1 MATLSLV
8 WHTVLVTPIFN
19 LLMILYKYSGNLG
32 ISIIILTI
40 IIRALLIP
48 LVLPSLKN
56 MKKQRDLQPE
66 LDKIKQ
72 KYKYDKKKQAELQME
87 LFKKHGL
94 NPASGCL
101 SQIWMI
107 VILIALYNVINTFA
121 NGVTTKHINDLLYFG
136 FLKLDLKETVNTTF
150 LYLNLAKP
158 DPLYMLAVLSG
169 IFQFFSSKMMIP
181 YVEAGESAALKTKDK
196 KDDIAYNMQE
206 QMLYLMPLMTVI
218 IGLKLP
224 AGAVLYILVTTIFS
238 LVQQYFVSGWGGL
251 TPWIRKIAVYGK
263 KAR

>member
-1 MATLSLV
+1 MCCV
-8 WHTVLVTPIFN
+8 VTPIAN
-19 LLMILYKYSGNLG
+19 VLITLYKA
-32 ISIIILTI
+32 IRITI
-40 IIRALLIP
+40 IQTCDKHPEAGFNP
-48 LVLPSLKN
+48 CFLKSS
-56 MKKQRDLQPE
+56 
-66 LDKIKQ
+66 ICIS
-72 KYKYDKKKQAELQME
+72 AC
-87 LFKKHGL
+87 FF
-94 NPASGCL
+94 L
-101 SQIWMI
+101 SQVWMI

-121 NGVTTKHINDLLYFG
+121 IGVTTQHINDLLYFG

-150 LYLNLAKP
+150 FYLNLAKP
-158 DPLYMLAVLSG
+158 DPFYILAVLSG
-169 IFQFFSSKMMIP
+169 IFQFFSSKMMAP

-196 KDDIAYNMQE
+196 SDDIAYNMQE

-251 TPWIRKIAVYGK
+251 TPWIKKIAVYGK

>member
-1 MATLSLV
+1 
-8 WHTVLVTPIFN
+8 
-19 LLMILYKYSGNLG
+19 
-32 ISIIILTI
+32 
-40 IIRALLIP
+40 
-48 LVLPSLKN
+48 
-56 MKKQRDLQPE
+56 
-66 LDKIKQ
+66 
-72 KYKYDKKKQAELQME
+72 ME

-101 SQIWMI
+101 SQVWMI

-121 NGVTTKHINDLLYFG
+121 IGVTTQHINDLLYFG

-150 LYLNLAKP
+150 FYLNLAKP
-158 DPLYMLAVLSG
+158 DPFYILAVLSG
-169 IFQFFSSKMMIP
+169 IFQFFSSKMMAP

-196 KDDIAYNMQE
+196 SDDIAYNMQE

-251 TPWIRKIAVYGK
+251 TPWIKKIAVYGK

>member
-1 MATLSLV
+1 MPVISQILHTL
-8 WHTVLVTPIFN
+8 LVTPIFN
-19 LLMILYKYSGNLG
+19 LLMVLYKYSGSLG
-32 ISIIILTI
+32 FSIIILTI
-40 IIRALLIP
+40 IIRAILIP

-72 KYKYDKKKQAELQME
+72 KYKYDKKKQAEMQME

-101 SQIWMI
+101 SQVWMI

-121 NGVTTKHINDLLYFG
+121 IGVTTQHINDLLYFG

-181 YVEAGESAALKTKDK
+181 YVEAGES
-196 KDDIAYNMQE
+196 E
-206 QMLYLMPLMTVI
+206 
-218 IGLKLP
+218 IGR
-224 AGAVLYILVTTIFS
+224 A
-238 LVQQYFVSGWGGL
+238 
-251 TPWIRKIAVYGK
+251 
-263 KAR
+263 